1 MKKVVFY
8 SAVLVLIVNI
18 MVLYFYFEA
27 NFNKSKS
34 VSLLD
39 LEGLIS
45 PIRVPKKSVI
55 THLRFSESVTI
66 RVLPKQT
73 RVIRVPNF
81 KDSSSIK
88 TIKISQISLIRV
100 PKKYEFQILKIPP
113 N

>member
-39 LEGLIS
+39 LERLIWVDLLLVVMMF
-45 PIRVPKKSVI
+45 ILYKKVI
-55 THLRFSESVTI
+55 S
-66 RVLPKQT
+66 
-73 RVIRVPNF
+73 N
-81 KDSSSIK
+81 
-88 TIKISQISLIRV
+88 
-100 PKKYEFQILKIPP
+100 
-113 N
+113 